1 MSDDLPTPERLGRI
15 ERGVQRRIDRRRQVA
30 RQIAGASFAVLLVVG
45 GVALARPLL
54 VSSSGGSASSGGSG
68 GSAAGSSAG
77 RTSTVL
83 CHEGT
88 TTRTVQAHGTLPAAA
103 IAACAAAVGG
113 QTASS
118 ARPGDLP
125 ATPSPSAT
133 PVVCESS
140 KGTLEVYLG
149 DAATCATHDLRPFP
163 G

>member
-15 ERGVQRRIDRRRQVA
+15 ERGVQRRIDRRRQVG
-30 RQIAGASFAVLLVVG
+30 RQIAGASVAVLLVVG

-88 TTRTVQAHGTLPAAA
+88 TTRTVQAHGDLPAAA
-103 IAACAAAVGG
+103 IAACAAVDG

-133 PVVCESS
+133 PVLCESS

-149 DAATCATHDLRPFP
+149 DAATCATHDLRRFP

>member
-15 ERGVQRRIDRRRQVA
+15 ERGVQRRIDRRRQVG
-30 RQIAGASFAVLLVVG
+30 RQIASASVAVLLVVG
-45 GVALARPLL
+45 GVALAQPLL
-54 VSSSGGSASSGGSG
+54 VSSNGGSATSAGGAP
-68 GSAAGSSAG
+68 AAGTSAED
-77 RTSTVL
+77 TTVL

-103 IAACAAAVGG
+103 IAACAAVGP
-113 QTASS
+113 TASS
-118 ARPGDLP
+118 ARPGDVVDS
-125 ATPSPSAT
+125 PSPSAN
-133 PVVCESS
+133 PVLCESS

>member
-1 MSDDLPTPERLGRI
+1 MNDDLPTSEGLGRI

-30 RQIAGASFAVLLVVG
+30 RQIAGASVAVLLAVG
-45 GVALARPLL
+45 GVALVRPLL
-54 VSSSGGSASSGGSG
+54 VFSSGGSAGGG
-68 GSAAGSSAG
+68 YAAGSSAG

-88 TTRTVQAHGTLPAAA
+88 TTRTVEAHATLPAAA
-103 IAACAAAVGG
+103 IAACTSVTRR
-113 QTASS
+113 TASS

-133 PVVCESS
+133 PVLCESS
-140 KGTLEVYLG
+140 KGTLHVYLD